1 MPRSFTIVPRIVP
14 RIVLRTVS
22 RHHSKFVSGF
32 VACVLILALL
42 TSCTL
47 AIDPNFQPK
56 ANSHQ
61 IEPGAGE
68 WQHWVL
74 ASNDEVMP
82 AAPPDQEA
90 TLAEIAH
97 LKELEAERDD
107 AALAQIAYWNAG
119 APNYRW
125 MQIAV
130 AESAKAQIGPGAR
143 YARNIALLN
152 IAIYDAMVAAWDAKY
167 TYNRERPSEV
177 DSSLTTVIEPA
188 NSPSYPSEHAVA
200 AGAAS
205 AVLSYLFP
213 DFAADFEAKAQEAVQ
228 SRLLAGVE
236 YPSDV
241 EAGLAL
247 GRAVAEQVIAHGKA
261 DGTDTA
267 WDGAMPTGDGYWT
280 GENPI
285 LPTAGSWTPW
295 MMSSSDQFL
304 PPPPP
309 AYDSDQMQ
317 LELTALKEMT
327 PTFAHTAAAYFWQ
340 APTGGMAYTYN
351 NAHRLIFENGLD
363 ANPVEAARIYAAL
376 SATHFDSFV
385 SCWQAKYTYWSMRP
399 FQIDPEFV
407 QLFPAPNHPS
417 YPSGHSCGS
426 AGSATIL
433 GHFFPNDAEALMAGA
448 YEAGDS
454 RMWAG
459 IHFQSDIDA
468 GLEIGHLVGELG
480 IERAEAMLKP
490 SE

>member
-1 MPRSFTIVPRIVP
+1 MKTWLNS
-14 RIVLRTVS
+14 VS
-22 RHHSKFVSGF
+22 RFVSGF
-32 VACVLILALL
+32 VATVMILAILAG
-42 TSCTL
+42 CTMT
-47 AIDPNFQPK
+47 IDPNFQP
-56 ANSHQ
+56 AASRYQ
-61 IEPGAGE
+61 IEPTAGE
-68 WQHWVL
+68 WQTWVL
-74 ASNDEVMP
+74 PTTDEVMP

-90 TLAEIAH
+90 TLAEIAE
-97 LKELEAERDD
+97 LKELEAARDE
-107 AALAQIAYWNAG
+107 AARAQVAYWNAG

-130 AESAKAQIGPGAR
+130 AEHTKAQIGPGAR

-152 IAIYDAMVAAWDAKY
+152 VAIYDAMVAAWDAKY
-167 TYNRERPSEV
+167 SYNRARPSEV
-177 DSSLTTVIEPA
+177 DSSLTTLLEPA

-213 DFAADFEAKAQEAVQ
+213 DFAADFEAKAQEAAH
-228 SRLLAGVE
+228 SRLVAGVE

-247 GRAVAEQVIAHGKA
+247 GRAVAEQVIARGKA
-261 DGTDTA
+261 DGSDVA
-267 WDGAMPTGDGYWT
+267 WDGTMPSGDGYWT

-285 LPTAGSWTPW
+285 LPTAGSWQPW
-295 MMSSSDQFL
+295 LMTSGDQFL
-304 PPPPP
+304 PAPPP

-363 ANPVEAARIYAAL
+363 ANPPQAARIYAAL
-376 SATHFDSFV
+376 TTAHLDSFIG
-385 SCWQAKYTYWSMRP
+385 CYQAKYEYWSMRP
-399 FQIDPEFV
+399 FQVDPEFV
-407 QLFPAPNHPS
+407 ELFPSPNHPS

-426 AGSATIL
+426 AASAKVL
-433 GHFFPNDAEALMAGA
+433 GYFFPADAEALMAGA
-448 YEAGDS
+448 HDAGNS
-454 RMWAG
+454 RTWAG

-468 GLEIGHLVGELG
+468 GLALGEAVAELA
-480 IERAEAMLKP
+480 IERAEAMVEP
-490 SE
+490 